1 MIFNQHIDKSQPNW
15 MKTYIETN
23 EVQDEI
29 QYLDLGFEE
38 ERGFFQYTIE
48 SLGLSYVDQFPHN
61 YKFAGFSIMRNLD
74 AVQYDRSTYDL
85 LACIGDIGGL
95 EAIILLIGGLFIKQ
109 IANFFA
115 TVYLMPHIFYYRP
128 ECEAEDVV

>member
-1 MIFNQHIDKSQPNW
+1 
-15 MKTYIETN
+15 
-23 EVQDEI
+23 
-29 QYLDLGFEE
+29 
-38 ERGFFQYTIE
+38 
-48 SLGLSYVDQFPHN
+48 
-61 YKFAGFSIMRNLD
+61 MRNLD

-95 EAIILLIGGLFIKQ
+95 EAIVLLIGGLFIKQ
-109 IANFFA
+109 IANFLA